1 MPTTGGWQ
9 RLTHALWAGML
20 LLLIL
25 PGPVQAAE
33 DDWASER
40 EAMLETIE
48 AHAAAARALGT
59 AMIEPRVLEA
69 LRRVPRHLFVPP
81 EQQPYAYED
90 RPLSIGHGQTISQPF
105 IVALMTELL
114 HVHMDDKVLEVG
126 TGSGY
131 QAAVL
136 AELASQVYTIEII
149 PDLAQSAGER
159 LARLYRNVEARAG
172 DGYYGW
178 PEAAP
183 FDSIVV
189 TAAASHI
196 PPPLVQQLKPG
207 GRMAIPVGSRF
218 SVQQLVLVEKDEAG
232 RVTTRQLLPVAFV
245 PLTGGG

>member
-1 MPTTGGWQ
+1 MPTPGGWQ
-9 RLTHALWAGML
+9 CLSRALWAAL
-20 LLLIL
+20 LLLLVL
-25 PGPVQAAE
+25 PGPIRAAE
-33 DDWASER
+33 NDRAGER

-69 LRRVPRHLFVPP
+69 LRRVRRHLFVPP

-105 IVALMTELL
+105 IVALMTDLL
-114 HVHMDDKVLEVG
+114 DVHMDDKVLEVG

>member
-1 MPTTGGWQ
+1 MP
-9 RLTHALWAGML
+9 A
-20 LLLIL
+20 
-25 PGPVQAAE
+25 PN
-33 DDWASER
+33 
-40 EAMLETIE
+40 
-48 AHAAAARALGT
+48 
-59 AMIEPRVLEA
+59 
-69 LRRVPRHLFVPP
+69 HL
-81 EQQPYAYED
+81 
-90 RPLSIGHGQTISQPF
+90 
-105 IVALMTELL
+105 
-114 HVHMDDKVLEVG
+114 
-126 TGSGY
+126 
-131 QAAVL
+131 
-136 AELASQVYTIEII
+136 
-149 PDLAQSAGER
+149 ER